1 MDCFRKFNGRG
12 GRRMRLKGKVALVT
26 GGGTGIGKGIALEFA
41 KEGAKIA
48 ITGRRLDKLQEVV
61 EAIKKNGGE
70 AIAIKGDVSNPS
82 DVDRMVKTTVDTF
95 KRLDILVNCAG
106 VLYSANLA
114 QHTQKIWDETI
125 DINLKGSFLCI
136 QRAVPEMLKQG
147 KGKIISISSIAG
159 QIGFPNSV
167 AYCASKGGIM
177 GMTKALA
184 MELAPLKINVNDIAP
199 GDTETPLNEHLLRDP
214 EYLKGRV
221 ENTPYGRVGKV
232 SDIAPGA
239 VYLASDESDFVN
251 GITLTIDGGLIIK

>member
-1 MDCFRKFNGRG
+1 
-12 GRRMRLKGKVALVT
+12 MRLKGKVALVT
-26 GGGTGIGKGIALEFA
+26 GGGTGIGKAIALEFA
-41 KEGAKIA
+41 KEGAKVA
-48 ITGRRLDKLQEVV
+48 ITGRRLEKLQEVV
-61 EAIKKNGGE
+61 DAIKKSAGE
-70 AIAIKGDVSNPS
+70 AVGITGDVSKPS
-82 DVDRMVKTTVDTF
+82 DVERIVKTTVDKF

-106 VLYSANLA
+106 VLFSADLA
-114 QHTQKIWDETI
+114 HHTEKIWDDTI
-125 DINLKGSFLCI
+125 DVNLKGSFLCI

-147 KGKIISISSIAG
+147 KGKIINISSIAG

-184 MELAPLKINVNDIAP
+184 MELAPLKINVNDLAP
-199 GDTETPLNEHLLRDP
+199 GDTETPLNEHLLKDP
-214 EYLKGRV
+214 EYLRGRV

>member
-1 MDCFRKFNGRG
+1 
-12 GRRMRLKGKVALVT
+12 MRLKGKVAIVT
-26 GGGTGIGKGIALEFA
+26 GGGTGIGKAIALEFV
-41 KEGAKIA
+41 KEGAKVA
-48 ITGRRLDKLQEVV
+48 ITGRRSNKLQEVV
-61 EAIKKNGGE
+61 DTIKKNGGE
-70 AIAIKGDVSNPS
+70 AIAITGDVSKPS
-82 DVDRMVKTTVDTF
+82 DVDRIVKTAVDTY

-106 VLYSANLA
+106 VLVSAELA
-114 QHTQKIWDETI
+114 HHTEKIWDETI

-147 KGKIISISSIAG
+147 KGKIINISSIAG

-184 MELAPLKINVNDIAP
+184 MELAPLKINVNDLAP
-199 GDTETPLNEHLLRDP
+199 GDTETPLNEHLLKAP
-214 EYLKGRV
+214 EYLRGRV
-221 ENTPYGRVGKV
+221 QNTPYGRVGKV

-251 GITLTIDGGLIIK
+251 GIPLTIDGGLIIK

>member
-1 MDCFRKFNGRG
+1 
-12 GRRMRLKGKVALVT
+12 MRLKGKVALVT
-26 GGGTGIGKGIALEFA
+26 GGGTGIGKAIALEFA
-41 KEGAKIA
+41 KEGAKVA

-61 EAIKKNGGE
+61 NEMKKNGGE
-70 AIAIKGDVSNPS
+70 TIAITGDVSKLEE
-82 DVDRMVKTTVDTF
+82 VDRIVKTTVDTF

-106 VLYSANLA
+106 VLVSADLA
-114 QHTQKIWDETI
+114 HHTEKIWDETI

-199 GDTETPLNEHLLRDP
+199 GDTETPLNEHLLKDP

>member
-1 MDCFRKFNGRG
+1 
-12 GRRMRLKGKVALVT
+12 MRLKGKVALVT
-26 GGGTGIGKGIALEFA
+26 GGGTGIGKAIALEFA
-41 KEGAKIA
+41 KEGAKVA
-48 ITGRRLDKLQEVV
+48 ITGRRVDKLQEVV
-61 EAIKKNGGE
+61 DAIKKSAGE
-70 AIAIKGDVSNPS
+70 AVAITGDVSERS
-82 DVDRMVKTTVDTF
+82 DVERIVKTTVDKF

-106 VLYSANLA
+106 VLFSADLA
-114 QHTQKIWDETI
+114 HHTEKIWDDTLN
-125 DINLKGSFLCI
+125 INLKGSFLCI

-147 KGKIISISSIAG
+147 KGKIINISSIAG

-184 MELAPLKINVNDIAP
+184 MELAPLKINVNDLAP
-199 GDTETPLNEHLLRDP
+199 GDTETPLNEHLLKDP
-214 EYLKGRV
+214 EYLRGRV

>member
-1 MDCFRKFNGRG
+1 
-12 GRRMRLKGKVALVT
+12 MRLKGKVAIVT
-26 GGGTGIGKGIALEFA
+26 GGGTGIGKAIALEFS
-41 KEGAKIA
+41 KEGAKVA
-48 ITGRRLDKLQEVV
+48 ITGRRSNKLQEVV
-61 EAIKKNGGE
+61 DTIKKSGGE
-70 AIAIKGDVSNPS
+70 AIAITGDVSKPS
-82 DVDRMVKTTVDTF
+82 DVDRIVKTTVDTY

-106 VLYSANLA
+106 VLFSAELA
-114 QHTQKIWDETI
+114 HHTEKIWDETI

-147 KGKIISISSIAG
+147 KGKIINISSIAG

-184 MELAPLKINVNDIAP
+184 MELAPLKINVNDLAP
-199 GDTETPLNEHLLRDP
+199 GDTETPLNEHLLKDP
-214 EYLKGRV
+214 EYLRGRV

>member
-1 MDCFRKFNGRG
+1 
-12 GRRMRLKGKVALVT
+12 MRLKGKVALVT
-26 GGGTGIGKGIALEFA
+26 GGGTGIGKAIALEFA
-41 KEGAKIA
+41 KEGARVA
-48 ITGRRLDKLQEVV
+48 IVGRRSNKLQEVV
-61 EAIKKNGGE
+61 DEIKKNGGE
-70 AIAIKGDVSNPS
+70 AITITGDVSKPS
-82 DVDRMVKTTVDTF
+82 DVDRMVKTAVDRF

-106 VLYSANLA
+106 VLFSADLA
-114 QHTQKIWDETI
+114 HHTEKIWDDTI

-147 KGKIISISSIAG
+147 KGKIINISSIAG
-159 QIGFPNSV
+159 QIGFPNSA

-184 MELAPLKINVNDIAP
+184 MELAPLKINVNDLAP
-199 GDTETPLNEHLLRDP
+199 GDTETPLNEHLLKDP
-214 EYLKGRV
+214 EYLRGRI

>member
-1 MDCFRKFNGRG
+1 
-12 GRRMRLKGKVALVT
+12 MRLKGKVAIVT
-26 GGGTGIGKGIALEFA
+26 GGGTGIGKAIALEFS
-41 KEGAKIA
+41 KEGAKVA
-48 ITGRRLDKLQEVV
+48 ITGRRSNKLQEVV
-61 EAIKKNGGE
+61 DTIKKNGGE
-70 AIAIKGDVSNPS
+70 AIAITGDVSKPS
-82 DVDRMVKTTVDTF
+82 DVDRIVKTTVDTY

-106 VLYSANLA
+106 VLFSAELA
-114 QHTQKIWDETI
+114 HHTEKIWDETI

-147 KGKIISISSIAG
+147 KGKIINISSIAG

-184 MELAPLKINVNDIAP
+184 MELAPLKINVNDLAP
-199 GDTETPLNEHLLRDP
+199 GDTETPLNEHLLKDP
-214 EYLKGRV
+214 EYLRGRV

>member
-1 MDCFRKFNGRG
+1 
-12 GRRMRLKGKVALVT
+12 MRLKGKVAIVT
-26 GGGTGIGKGIALEFA
+26 GGGTGIGKAIALEFS
-41 KEGAKIA
+41 KEGAKVA
-48 ITGRRLDKLQEVV
+48 ITGRRSNKLQEVV
-61 EAIKKNGGE
+61 DTIKKSGGE
-70 AIAIKGDVSNPS
+70 AIAITGDVSKPS
-82 DVDRMVKTTVDTF
+82 DVDQIVKTTVDTY
-95 KRLDILVNCAG
+95 KRLDILVNSAG
-106 VLYSANLA
+106 VLFSADLA
-114 QHTQKIWDETI
+114 RHTEKIWNDTL

-147 KGKIISISSIAG
+147 KGKIINISSIAG

-184 MELAPLKINVNDIAP
+184 MDLAPLKINVNDLAP
-199 GDTETPLNEHLLRDP
+199 GDTETPLNEHLLKDP
-214 EYLKGRV
+214 EYLRGRV

>member
-1 MDCFRKFNGRG
+1 
-12 GRRMRLKGKVALVT
+12 MRLKGKVALVT
-26 GGGTGIGKGIALEFA
+26 GGGTGIGKAIALEFV
-41 KEGAKIA
+41 KEGAKVA
-48 ITGRRLDKLQEVV
+48 ITGRRLNKLQEAVD
-61 EAIKKNGGE
+61 AMKKGGGE
-70 AIAIKGDVSNPS
+70 AIAIMGDISKPA
-82 DVDRMVKTTVDTF
+82 DVDRIVKTTVDTF

-106 VLYSANLA
+106 VLFSAELA
-114 QHTQKIWDETI
+114 HHTEKIWDDTI

-147 KGKIISISSIAG
+147 KGKIINIASIAG

-184 MELAPLKINVNDIAP
+184 MELAPLKINVNDLAP
-199 GDTETPLNEHLLRDP
+199 GDIETPLNEHLLRDP
-214 EYLKGRV
+214 DYLRGRV

>member
-1 MDCFRKFNGRG
+1 
-12 GRRMRLKGKVALVT
+12 MRLKGKVAIVT
-26 GGGTGIGKGIALEFA
+26 GGGTGIGKAIALEFA
-41 KEGAKIA
+41 KEGGKVAV
-48 ITGRRLDKLQEVV
+48 TGRRLKKLQEVV
-61 EAIKKNGGE
+61 DEIKKMGGE
-70 AIAIKGDVSNPS
+70 GIAITADVSNPA
-82 DVDRMVKTTVDTF
+82 DVDRMVRMTVDTF

-106 VLYSANLA
+106 ILISSDLA
-114 QHTQKIWDETI
+114 HHTEKIWDDTI

-147 KGKIISISSIAG
+147 KGKIINIASIAG

-184 MELAPLKINVNDIAP
+184 MELASLKINVNDIAP
-199 GDTETPLNEHLLRDP
+199 GDVETPLNEHLLRDP
-214 EYLKGRV
+214 EYLRGRV

-232 SDIAPGA
+232 SDIAPAA

>member
-1 MDCFRKFNGRG
+1 
-12 GRRMRLKGKVALVT
+12 MRLKGKVAIVT
-26 GGGTGIGKGIALEFA
+26 GGGTGIGKAIALEFA
-41 KEGAKIA
+41 KEGGKVAV
-48 ITGRRLDKLQEVV
+48 TGRRLKKLQEVV
-61 EAIKKNGGE
+61 DEIKKMGGE
-70 AIAIKGDVSNPS
+70 GIAIAADVSNPA
-82 DVDRMVKTTVDTF
+82 DVDRMVRMTVDTF
-95 KRLDILVNCAG
+95 KRLDILVNSAG
-106 VLYSANLA
+106 ILISSDLA
-114 QHTQKIWDETI
+114 HHTEKIWDDTI

-147 KGKIISISSIAG
+147 KGKIINIASIAG

-184 MELAPLKINVNDIAP
+184 MELASLKINVNDIAP
-199 GDTETPLNEHLLRDP
+199 GDVETPLNEHLLRDP
-214 EYLKGRV
+214 EYLRGRV

-232 SDIAPGA
+232 SDIAPAA